1 MSISLAILKKQNP
14 DKAEHAQRFFKTGKG
29 QYGEGDVFLGLTV
42 PELRKIAKDNL
53 DASFEELK
61 ELLYSKYHEFRLAA
75 LFILTYQY
83 EKNLKDRKEIV
94 DFYLSHKKQVNNWDL
109 VDNTAY
115 KILGHYL
122 YDKDRKVLYE
132 FAKTDHLWTQ
142 RIAVVTTMFF
152 IKKGDFLDAL
162 KIIEILLEHPHD
174 LIHKANGWMLREI
187 GKKDETVLDKFLK
200 KHLKNMP
207 RTTLRYAI
215 ERMEENKRQDYL
227 KGRV

>member
-1 MSISLAILKKQNP
+1 MSISSQIRKKKNP

-42 PELRKIAKDNL
+42 PELRKIAKSNL

-61 ELLYSKYHEFRLAA
+61 ELLYSKYHEFRLTA
-75 LFILTYQY
+75 LYILTYQY
-83 EKNLKDRKEIV
+83 EKNLKNRKDIV
-94 DFYLSHKKQVNNWDL
+94 DFYLLHKEQVNNWDL
-109 VDNTAY
+109 VDNSAY

-122 YDKDRKVLYE
+122 YEKDRKILYK
-132 FAKTDHLWTQ
+132 FAKADHLWTQ
-142 RIAVVTTMFF
+142 RIAVVSTMYF
-152 IKKGDFLDAL
+152 IKKGDFSDAL

-174 LIHKANGWMLREI
+174 LIHKANGWMLREV
-187 GKKDETVLDKFLK
+187 GKQDETVLDNFLK
-200 KHLKNMP
+200 KHLAKMP

-215 ERMEENKRQDYL
+215 ERMNEKKRQDYL